1 MALPTAYL
9 TSIKNLAGIFAAI
22 QGAQAPEKFTQAF
35 LESLEFKSN
44 SDRLI
49 INLLK
54 ALGFLDDSGK
64 PKDRYFRFLDQTQGP
79 SVLAEAIRE
88 AYQDL
93 FKVNTKANE
102 LGKPDV
108 VNKFKTLSQGQYSE
122 SVLDKMAMTFTALSK
137 LGDFKSAPS
146 AATAAEAIEEKQSD
160 AKSEQGSAH
169 HSPMRLGG
177 LVYNIQIVLP
187 ESRDPAVY
195 DALFQSLRKHLV

>member
-88 AYQDL
+88 AYLGSVQSKYEGSRTQQAGGRQQVQDARQGGVL
-93 FKVNTKANE
+93 RVCPRQD
-102 LGKPDV
+102 GDDV
-108 VNKFKTLSQGQYSE
+108 YG
-122 SVLDKMAMTFTALSK
+122 AC
-137 LGDFKSAPS
+137 
-146 AATAAEAIEEKQSD
+146 EA
-160 AKSEQGSAH
+160 
-169 HSPMRLGG
+169 R
-177 LVYNIQIVLP
+177 
-187 ESRDPAVY
+187 
-195 DALFQSLRKHLV
+195 